1 MIHLCCK
8 ERGLTELVAF
18 FVIAM
23 EEHGTGLEHPS
34 GNYTLSE
41 I

>member
-1 MIHLCCK
+1 MVTEDVH
-8 ERGLTELVAF
+8 TELVAL

-23 EEHGTGLEHPS
+23 EEDSTSLEHPS
-34 GNYTLSE
+34 GNGALTE